1 MVWPDSAAAAAG
13 LASGDRIV
21 DVNGLQ
27 PAGRSEL
34 RTLLAAIEW
43 RQRVGFLVERDGQ
56 QQEIAMLLYPKVDL
70 SEPATAP
77 GWSVAPAAEIDPEA
91 AGAVAAAA
99 GEPAPRSIL
108 VSRGGVPQWLEL
120 RAGEALAEVHEVDG
134 DGRVVRSLYRTPR
147 PDGAVELRYRRGAD
161 GSLASPVR
169 VDRSGRKLTDEGV
182 GP

>member
-1 MVWPDSAAAAAG
+1 MVWPDSTAAAAG

-43 RQRVGFLVERDGQ
+43 RQRWLPRRRDGDGGDRH
-56 QQEIAMLLYPKVDL
+56 AHPKVDL

-77 GWSVAPAAEIDPEA
+77 GWSVAPATEIDPEA
-91 AGAVAAAA
+91 AGAVAAVA

-108 VSRGGVPQWLEL
+108 VSRGGVPHWLEV
-120 RAGEALAEVHEVDG
+120 RAGEALDEVHEVDG
-134 DGRVVRSLYRTPR
+134 DGRVERSLYRTPR
-147 PDGAVELRYRRGAD
+147 VDGAVELREAWQPHT
-161 GSLASPVR
+161 SWMPWQEAITANCM
-169 VDRSGRKLTDEGV
+169 KLRLDSSTSV
-182 GP
+182 N

>member
-1 MVWPDSAAAAAG
+1 MVWPDSTAAAAG

-27 PAGRSEL
+27 PASRSEL
-34 RTLLAAIEW
+34 RTLLAATEW

-56 QQEIAMLLYPKVDL
+56 QQEVAMLLYPKVDL

-77 GWSVAPAAEIDPEA
+77 GWSIAPAPAIDPGA

-99 GEPAPRSIL
+99 GEPPPRSIL

-120 RAGEALAEVHEVDG
+120 RAGKVLDEVHEMDADG
-134 DGRVVRSLYRTPR
+134 SVVRSLYRMPR
-147 PDGAVELRYRRGAD
+147 ADGAVELRYIRDGA
-161 GSLASPVR
+161 GSLVSTLR
-169 VDRSGRKLTDEGV
+169 LDRTGRELAH
-182 GP
+182 